1 MPVPC
6 HQGIA
11 EKEKKSMK
19 KNKYDL
25 AEDVAWLLSK
35 MENCKGCF
43 MKKECKSN
51 SNEEKVLCSNVSEL
65 TQVIEKKYL
74 R

>member
-1 MPVPC
+1 M
-6 HQGIA
+6 H
-11 EKEKKSMK
+11 

-25 AEDVAWLLSK
+25 AEDIAWMLHE

-43 MKKECKSN
+43 MKKECPWKQN
-51 SNEEKVLCSNVSEL
+51 PEEEKLLCANVNEL
-65 TQVIEKKYL
+65 TKAIEKKYL